1 MYLRESNHRKEE
13 PKLSGKNAWL
23 GNTFW
28 LAAVA
33 IVLLFAVHL
42 LYTGLGGYSDSY
54 DAGVYLESARM
65 MGRGF
70 APYRQIFVSQ
80 PPLWFPL
87 IHFAFRLFGET
98 FLAGQLV
105 TATAGLIAITAVMLI
120 TKQLGGSASSIL
132 AGTLVTF
139 SPVEF
144 EWSRLINADVPS
156 VALTAVGM
164 VLAAR
169 YARKG
174 RRGWLV
180 AASVAIVGS
189 ILVKLLGLYAVP
201 SLFLFVIARW
211 VHARDINR
219 RQRLRFIGQDFLIIF
234 GIFVGITL
242 LTLAL
247 VRSDQVWNQV
257 ITFHWAGRKVYPS
270 GSLSE
275 KWRALTQLLVGERL
289 LLMLGWLAALC
300 LLGGADGLAI
310 LAWPCFALLGL
321 LNQRPLF
328 DHHMVALIPA
338 LAAAIGVGAGYLGF
352 IYALFLRW
360 FSRQIRPIR
369 ITIGTVSVIAGLAF
383 LGAGAGQAWIEL
395 ADQQK
400 FRRGSAV
407 PSPDLRAAEL
417 VVKNTNPGDM
427 IITDAQGIAFLADRD
442 VPPSLTDT
450 SYLRINSGYLQPQQ
464 VIDQAEVFHVRL
476 VLLWSWRLSLM
487 PEVVRWADK
496 RFPHRVDLGSERV
509 LYFQ

>member
-1 MYLRESNHRKEE
+1 M
-13 PKLSGKNAWL
+13 
-23 GNTFW
+23 
-28 LAAVA
+28 
-33 IVLLFAVHL
+33 LLFAIHL
-42 LYTGLGGYSDSY
+42 LYTGLGRYSDSY

-80 PPLWFPL
+80 PPLWLPL
-87 IHFAFRLFGET
+87 ICFAFRLFGET

-105 TATAGLIAITAVMLI
+105 TATAGLITIAAVMLI
-120 TKQLGGSASSIL
+120 TNQLGGRASSIF
-132 AGTLVTF
+132 AGTLVTL

-156 VALTAVGM
+156 VALTAVGI
-164 VLAAR
+164 VLAGR
-169 YARKG
+169 YARNG

-180 AASVAIVGS
+180 AASVAIACS

-201 SLFLFVIARW
+201 SLLLFAIARW
-211 VHARDINR
+211 INAPDINR
-219 RQRLRFIGQDFLIIF
+219 RQRLRLVGQDFLIIF
-234 GIFVGITL
+234 GIFVAITL

-257 ITFHWAGRKVYPS
+257 VTFHWAGRKVYAS

-275 KWRALTQLLVGERL
+275 KWRAMTQLLVGERL
-289 LLMLGWLAALC
+289 LLMLWWLAALC
-300 LLGGADGLAI
+300 LLGGAEGLAI

-321 LNQRPLF
+321 LDQRPLF

-338 LAAAIGVGAGYLGF
+338 LAAAIGVGSSYLRV

-369 ITIGTVSVIAGLAF
+369 ITVGTVCVIAGLAF
-383 LGAGAGQAWIEL
+383 LGAGAGQAWIQL

-407 PSPDLRAAEL
+407 PSPDLRVVDL

-427 IITDAQGIAFLADRD
+427 IITDAQGIAFLANRD

-450 SYLRINSGYLQPQQ
+450 SYLRINSGYLRPQQ
-464 VIDQAEVFHVRL
+464 VIDQAEVYRVRL
-476 VLLWSWRLSLM
+476 ILLWSWRLSLM
-487 PEVVRWADK
+487 PEVARWADE
-496 RFPHRVDLGSERV
+496 RFPHRVDLGSGRV
-509 LYFQ
+509 LYLR